1 MSLTSYRAA
10 PPRGPMEVTDY
21 FLRSNPTSN
30 IFKNLRNLLFLAF
43 KLDLNS
49 SGFEGSSETY

>member
-10 PPRGPMEVTDY
+10 PPRGPMEKIGY

-49 SGFEGSSETY
+49 